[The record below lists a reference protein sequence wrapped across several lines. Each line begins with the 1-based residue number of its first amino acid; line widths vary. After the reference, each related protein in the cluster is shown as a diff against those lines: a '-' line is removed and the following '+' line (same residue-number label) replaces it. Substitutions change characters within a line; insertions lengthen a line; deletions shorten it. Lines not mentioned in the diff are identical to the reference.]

1 MKVKT
6 RLLIIVLR
14 FFVFVHTET
23 FWKILHFIGSIGIGL
38 IMFTVFNQIQYL
50 IISIVIYPVYH
61 YFYYHYKILK
71 NPNWNDDKEWFT
83 TKLRN
88 TIEIYKSI

>member
-1 MKVKT
+1 MKMKT
-6 RLLIIVLR
+6 RLLILALR

-38 IMFTVFNQIQYL
+38 ILFIVFNQLQCL
-50 IISIVIYPVYH
+50 IINIVVYPFYH

-71 NPNWNDDKEWFT
+71 NPEWNRDREWFT
-83 TKLRN
+83 AKLRN
-88 TIEIYKSI
+88 TIDTGKDK